1 MRSFTLLLP
10 VAFLILSVAH
20 LVHGHSS
27 GAQNESCD
35 SLTVTHDHLGGPVT
49 GSPCGQDPCESHKL
63 RVIGSDA
70 DTFIY
75 NCSERYQCELT
86 TKSVSAATE
95 ANIQLGMI
103 F

>member
-1 MRSFTLLLP
+1 MRSSTLPLS

-20 LVHGHSS
+20 LVHSHSS

-35 SLTVTHDHLGGPVT
+35 SLTVTHTHLGAPVT
-49 GSPCGQDPCESHKL
+49 GSPCDQDPCESHKL

-86 TKSVSAATE
+86 TTSVSAATE
-95 ANIQLGMI
+95 ESLEGL
-103 F
+103 